1 VSELAPSIL
10 SADFSRLGEEIRS
23 VEKAG
28 ARMLHLDVMDGH
40 FVPNLTLGPPV
51 VRSIRK
57 ATALKLDA
65 HLMIEDPDS
74 FIGEFAAAGADMIS
88 VHVEAC
94 RHLNRTVTAIK
105 ALGRLAGVVLN
116 PATPLDT
123 LAEILPEA
131 DYILLMSVNPGWGG
145 QMFIPRVKD
154 KIAALR
160 QRIDRLGLAT
170 RIEVDGGVT
179 RDNIGELAE
188 AGADMLVAGSSVF
201 GGGDPQ
207 AAAADL
213 IARLGTAR

>member
-1 VSELAPSIL
+1 MSELAPSIL